1 MNTALMSIAFVV
13 IVLNPRTGFSAK
25 TLVLLP
31 PGVQGPH
38 PPIAVGECWAY
49 LTNLQYARPEERI
62 IALDANWSGVV
73 STTAPL
79 LRRECPE
86 MVA

>member
-1 MNTALMSIAFVV
+1 M
-13 IVLNPRTGFSAK
+13 
-25 TLVLLP
+25 LLP

-62 IALDANWSGVV
+62 IALGKNWTGVV
-73 STTAPL
+73 SMTAAL

-86 MVA
+86 MPPFLKH